1 MNNNIKQKIIE
12 NFLPEDQDKVIA
24 ALTSITLKHVMAES
38 QNNLDNT
45 WLSIIQLSKGNPT
58 EVNYLVEAAKKDFRD
73 VIYWAHLELQQN
85 NSDKK
90 S

>member
-1 MNNNIKQKIIE
+1 VNNNIKQIIIE

-58 EVNYLVEAAKKDFRD
+58 EVDHLVEVAKEDFRN
-73 VIYWAHLELQQN
+73 VIYWASIN
-85 NSDKK
+85 ID
-90 S
+90 